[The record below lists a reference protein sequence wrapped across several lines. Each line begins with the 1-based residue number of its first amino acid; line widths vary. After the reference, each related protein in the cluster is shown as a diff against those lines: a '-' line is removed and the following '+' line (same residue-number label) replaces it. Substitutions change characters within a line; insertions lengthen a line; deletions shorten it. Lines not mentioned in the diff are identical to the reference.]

1 MLDTYGG
8 GVGKKAGSMQPA
20 EIGSG
25 RLYEGLE
32 SWDRALRQVCGPF
45 ETEPISA
52 YAPAAGGDSF
62 CGRIGVHRTGGL
74 EVADLDIDPCRI
86 VKRRQALA
94 HSEDRYV
101 FLILQ
106 RAGQAR
112 LFQNGR
118 MAHLRPGD
126 CALIDSRRESEF
138 ILAGGIQQ
146 LSYHLPWERLREGL
160 GRFQAERLPFATT
173 FSGATPEGRQLQRY
187 LIELVTQPPDA
198 QAAEEAVSG
207 LVATLAEFVSGRD
220 AEPPERAD
228 RLLAALDAYLER
240 HLHDPDLDIAR
251 MARENNLSRRSLY
264 RLFALRHASPLDWLW
279 RLRLERARDMLTN
292 PRFAAWGVTDIAL
305 ACGFRDHAHFT
316 RRFKARY
323 GQPPSVLRRAS

>member
-1 MLDTYGG
+1 
-8 GVGKKAGSMQPA
+8 MQPA

-25 RLYEGLE
+25 RLYKGLDA
-32 SWDRALRQVCGPF
+32 WDRALKGVCGPF
-45 ETEPISA
+45 ETEPIAA
-52 YAPAAGGDSF
+52 YAPMGGHESF
-62 CGRIGVHRTGGL
+62 CGRIGLHRTSGL

-112 LFQNGR
+112 LYQNGR

-146 LSYHLPWERLREGL
+146 LSYHLPWERLRDGL
-160 GRFQAERLPFATT
+160 GRLRAERLPFATT
-173 FSGATPEGRQLQRY
+173 FPGATPEGRQLKRY
-187 LIELVTQPPDA
+187 LIELVTQPPGA
-198 QAAEEAVSG
+198 EAAEEAVMG
-207 LVATLAEFVSGRD
+207 LLATLAEFVADEGG
-220 AEPPERAD
+220 APPERAD
-228 RLLAALDAYLER
+228 RLLAAVDAYLEA
-240 HLHDPDLDIAR
+240 HLHDPDLDVAR

-264 RLFALRHASPLDWLW
+264 RLFALRHTSPLGWLW
-279 RLRLERARDMLTN
+279 RLRLERAREMLTN
-292 PRFAAWGVTDIAL
+292 PRFAAWSVTDIAL

-316 RRFKARY
+316 RRFKERY
-323 GQPPSVLRRAS
+323 GQPPSLLRRAS

>member
-1 MLDTYGG
+1 
-8 GVGKKAGSMQPA
+8 MQPA
-20 EIGSG
+20 GIGSG

-45 ETEPISA
+45 ETEPIA
-52 YAPAAGGDSF
+52 VYTPAAGSGAF
-62 CGRIGVHRTGGL
+62 RGRIGVHRTSGL
-74 EVADLDIDPCRI
+74 EVAELDIDPCRI
-86 VKRRQALA
+86 VKRRRALA

-146 LSYHLPWERLREGL
+146 LSYHLPWERLRDGL
-160 GRFQAERLPFATT
+160 GQLAAERLPFATT
-173 FSGATPEGRQLQRY
+173 VPGGTPEGRQLQRY
-187 LIELVTQPPDA
+187 LIELVAQPPDA
-198 QAAEEAVSG
+198 QTAEEAVAG
-207 LVATLAEFVSGRD
+207 LVATLAECVAGWRG
-220 AEPPERAD
+220 EPLARAD
-228 RLLAALDAYLER
+228 RLLAMLDVYLER
-240 HLHDPDLDIAR
+240 HLHDPDLDITR

-264 RLFALRHASPLDWLW
+264 RLFALRNTSPLGWLW
-279 RLRLERARDMLTN
+279 RLRLERAHDMLTN
-292 PRFAAWGVTDIAL
+292 PRFAAWSVTDIAL

-316 RRFKARY
+316 RRFKERY
-323 GQPPSVLRRAS
+323 GQPPSLLRRAS